1 VIGTRSETTRLT
13 AATSTGLGLVVLLAL
28 LSACSNGNAAS
39 IGGVA
44 SDASAPKVVSEPTT
58 ATTPVAVTPPT
69 TIATTTT
76 TSTTVP
82 PTTVATTTTTSTTT
96 TTTLVPA
103 PLFPVTPITQRASGN
118 VVKVLQ
124 SRLLQVGFWLD
135 AVDGHYG
142 PATTQAV
149 MAFQKY
155 WNLPTKSGRVDRATA
170 NALNTVKTKP
180 VAKAT
185 TGDLFEVNKAGQV
198 GFVVRNGKAVWT
210 LNVSTGSGHPYTA
223 VSHKDLKTKLA
234 GDAQTPDGL
243 FHVNR
248 QRPVGWWEGE
258 LGRLYRPKYFNG
270 GIAVHGSNSIPNYPA
285 SHGCVR
291 VSTVAMDWIWND
303 NIIPLHSVVWV
314 HS

>member
-1 VIGTRSETTRLT
+1 VIGTRSETARLT
-13 AATSTGLGLVVLLAL
+13 AATGLGLVAL
-28 LSACSNGNAAS
+28 LVLVSACTDGNAAS
-39 IGGVA
+39 VGSSGKSSSPIVVA
-44 SDASAPKVVSEPTT
+44 QPSPAI
-58 ATTPVAVTPPT
+58 TPVVVTPPT

-76 TSTTVP
+76 VATTVA
-82 PTTVATTTTTSTTT
+82 PTTVATTTTTTT
-96 TTTLVPA
+96 VPVVPP
-103 PLFPVTPITQRASGN
+103 PLFPVTPVGRGSSGN
-118 VVKVLQ
+118 AVKVLQ

-142 PATTQAV
+142 TATSQAV

-155 WNLPTKSGRVDRATA
+155 WNLPNKNGRVDDTTA
-170 NALNTVKTKP
+170 KILNTVKSKP
-180 VAKAT
+180 KAKAT
-185 TGDLFEVNKAGQV
+185 VGDMFEVNKALQV
-198 GFVVRNGKAVWT
+198 GFVVRKGKAVWT

-243 FHVNR
+243 FRVNR

-291 VSTVAMDWIWND
+291 VSTVAMDWIWDGNV
-303 NIIPLHSVVWV
+303 IPLHSTVWV

>member
-1 VIGTRSETTRLT
+1 VIGTRPETARLT
-13 AATSTGLGLVVLLAL
+13 AATSAGLGLVALLAL
-28 LSACSNGNAAS
+28 VSACTDGNAAS
-39 IGGVA
+39 VRSAGNP
-44 SDASAPKVVSEPTT
+44 SAPIVVTEPS
-58 ATTPVAVTPPT
+58 ASVTPVVVAPPT

-76 TSTTVP
+76 ASTTIP
-82 PTTVATTTTTSTTT
+82 ATTAATTTTTTTT
-96 TTTLVPA
+96 TVVPA
-103 PLFPVTPITQRASGN
+103 PLVPVTPIGRNGSGN

-142 PATTQAV
+142 TATTQAV

-155 WNLPTKSGRVDRATA
+155 WNLPSKSGRVDQATA
-170 NALNTVKTKP
+170 NLLNTVKSKP
-180 VAKAT
+180 KPKAT
-185 TGDLFEVNKAGQV
+185 VGDMFEVSKGLQV
-198 GFVVRNGKAVWT
+198 GFVVRKGIAVWT

-223 VSHKDLKTKLA
+223 TSHKDLKTKLS
-234 GDAQTPDGL
+234 GDAQTPAGL
-243 FHVNR
+243 FKVNR

-291 VSTVAMDWIWND
+291 VSTVAMDWIWNA
-303 NIIPLHSVVWV
+303 NVIPLHSTVWV
-314 HS
+314 HE